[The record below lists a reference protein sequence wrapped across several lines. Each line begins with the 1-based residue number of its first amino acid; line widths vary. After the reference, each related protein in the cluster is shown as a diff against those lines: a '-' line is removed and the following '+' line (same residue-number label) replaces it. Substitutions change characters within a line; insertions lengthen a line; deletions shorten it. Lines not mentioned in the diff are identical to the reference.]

1 MRNRYKY
8 ERKEFYF
15 KFKVMVLAQIDD
27 IEVRYLLS
35 LPGYQIR
42 EEKKKRQI
50 EGGKRDVVRCCH

>member
-1 MRNRYKY
+1 MRNHDKN

-27 IEVRYLLS
+27 IEVGYLLS
-35 LPGYQIR
+35 LPGYQR
-42 EEKKKRQI
+42 GKKKKEQI

>member
-1 MRNRYKY
+1 MRNHDKN

-27 IEVRYLLS
+27 IEVGYLLS

-42 EEKKKRQI
+42 EGKKKKDKLR
-50 EGGKRDVVRCCH
+50 EEKEM

>member
-1 MRNRYKY
+1 MRNHDKN

-27 IEVRYLLS
+27 IEVGYLLS

-42 EEKKKRQI
+42 EGKKKRQI
-50 EGGKRDVVRCCH
+50 EGGKRDVVR

>member
-1 MRNRYKY
+1 MRNHDKN

-27 IEVRYLLS
+27 IEVGYLLS

-42 EEKKKRQI
+42 EGKKKDKLR
-50 EGGKRDVVRCCH
+50 EEKEM